1 MNHNNYNN
9 NISRKRPI
17 ENVLVLQGGGSLG
30 AFACGVY
37 KILHKKNIKFDIVGG
52 TSIGGI
58 NGAIIAGSKN
68 DNPVKDLEDF
78 WLELAESSYTIIPD
92 ILTLDYD
99 EGKGIDLKTIPSA
112 SLNATIYGI
121 PKMFIP
127 RWLQTTNISEKSL
140 LDKQQLPWNWTYIYD
155 NSPLGKTLQKYIDFK
170 KLSPEMNSSS
180 SFSDTTTKT
189 VRFIVTAVNVLNAEP
204 LIFDSFKMQIQLKH
218 LLASVGYPN
227 YGFPWVEVEDGV
239 YGWDGALLSNT
250 PMREVILQS
259 PSYDKN
265 IFIIENYS
273 REINELPSDM
283 TEVQARIKDIL
294 YCDKSKSLWQISKLI
309 TRQLELI
316 ENMYQE
322 LDFSKIDS
330 KKLEYIKKEYE
341 QLVNKYGA
349 KILNM
354 TRISRGTIESPY
366 PLQNADFSVNTVKA
380 LIKEGESKAMEILK
394 LKNRRTPIKFT
405 AFLSISVGCETY
417 LT

>member
-1 MNHNNYNN
+1 MNHNNNNNN

-37 KILHKKNIKFDIVGG
+37 KTLHKKNINFDIVGG

-58 NGAIIAGSKN
+58 NGAIIAGTKN

-99 EGKGIDLKTIPSA
+99 EGKGIGLKTIPSA

-309 TRQLELI
+309 TRQLGLI
-316 ENMYQE
+316 EDMYQE

-394 LKNRRTPIKFT
+394 
-405 AFLSISVGCETY
+405 
-417 LT
+417 

>member
-1 MNHNNYNN
+1 MNYN
-9 NISRKRPI
+9 NISRKRPR
-17 ENVLVLQGGGSLG
+17 EDVLVLQGGGSLG

-37 KILHKKNIKFDIVGG
+37 KILYKKNIKFDIVGG

-78 WLELAESSYTIIPD
+78 WMELAESSYTIIPD
-92 ILTLDYD
+92 ITTLDYD
-99 EGKGIDLKTIPSA
+99 DESRGIGLKTIPSA
-112 SLNATIYGI
+112 SLNATIYGV

-140 LDKQQLPWNWTYIYD
+140 LDKQQLPWHWTYIYD
-155 NSPLGKTLQKYIDFK
+155 NFPLGNTLQKYIDFK
-170 KLSPEMNSSS
+170 KLSPEIKSSS
-180 SFSDTTTKT
+180 SSNTTKT
-189 VRFIVTAVNVLNAEP
+189 VRLIVTAVNVLNAEP
-204 LIFDSFKMQIQLKH
+204 LIFDSFKMQIELKH

-250 PMREVILQS
+250 PMREVLLQS

-265 IFIIENYS
+265 IFIIENYA

-294 YCDKSKSLWQISKLI
+294 YCDKSKSLEQISKLI

-316 ENMYQE
+316 ENMYTE
-322 LDFSKIDS
+322 LDFTKIDS
-330 KKLEYIKKEYE
+330 KKLKYIKKEYE
-341 QLVNKYGA
+341 QLVNKFGA
-349 KILNM
+349 KILNI

-366 PLQNADFSVNTVKA
+366 PLQNADFSVKTVKA

-394 LKNRRTPIKFT
+394 
-405 AFLSISVGCETY
+405 
-417 LT
+417 

>member
-1 MNHNNYNN
+1 MNHNNNNNN

-99 EGKGIDLKTIPSA
+99 EGKGIGLKTIPSA

-189 VRFIVTAVNVLNAEP
+189 LRFIVTAVNVLNAEP

-309 TRQLELI
+309 TRQLGLI
-316 ENMYQE
+316 EDMYQE

-394 LKNRRTPIKFT
+394 
-405 AFLSISVGCETY
+405 
-417 LT
+417 

>member
-1 MNHNNYNN
+1 MNHNNNNN

-37 KILHKKNIKFDIVGG
+37 KTLHKKNINFDIVGG

-92 ILTLDYD
+92 IITLDYD
-99 EGKGIDLKTIPSA
+99 DASKGIGLKTIPSA

-127 RWLQTTNISEKSL
+127 RWFQTTNISEKSL

-180 SFSDTTTKT
+180 SFSNTTKT

-250 PMREVILQS
+250 PMREVLLQS

-294 YCDKSKSLWQISKLI
+294 YCDKSKTLSQISKLI

-341 QLVNKYGA
+341 QLVNKFGA

-394 LKNRRTPIKFT
+394 
-405 AFLSISVGCETY
+405 
-417 LT
+417 

>member
-1 MNHNNYNN
+1 MNYN
-9 NISRKRPI
+9 NISRKRPR
-17 ENVLVLQGGGSLG
+17 EDVLVLQGGGSLG

-37 KILHKKNIKFDIVGG
+37 KILYKKNIKFDIVGG

-78 WLELAESSYTIIPD
+78 WMELAESSYTIIPD
-92 ILTLDYD
+92 ITTLDYD
-99 EGKGIDLKTIPSA
+99 DESKGIGLKTIPSA
-112 SLNATIYGI
+112 SLNATIYGV

-140 LDKQQLPWNWTYIYD
+140 LDKQQLPWHWTYIYD
-155 NSPLGKTLQKYIDFK
+155 NFPLGKTLQKYIDFK
-170 KLSPEMNSSS
+170 KLSPEIKSSS
-180 SFSDTTTKT
+180 SSSNTTKT
-189 VRFIVTAVNVLNAEP
+189 VRLIVTAVNVLNAEP
-204 LIFDSFKMQIQLKH
+204 LIFDSFKIQIELKH

-250 PMREVILQS
+250 PMREVLLQS

-265 IFIIENYS
+265 IFIIENYA

-294 YCDKSKSLWQISKLI
+294 YCDKSKSLEQISKLI

-316 ENMYQE
+316 ENMYTE
-322 LDFSKIDS
+322 LDFTKIGS

-341 QLVNKYGA
+341 QLVNKFGA
-349 KILNM
+349 KILNI

-366 PLQNADFSVNTVKA
+366 PLQNADFSVKTVKA

-394 LKNRRTPIKFT
+394 
-405 AFLSISVGCETY
+405 
-417 LT
+417 

>member
-1 MNHNNYNN
+1 
-9 NISRKRPI
+9 
-17 ENVLVLQGGGSLG
+17 
-30 AFACGVY
+30 
-37 KILHKKNIKFDIVGG
+37 
-52 TSIGGI
+52 
-58 NGAIIAGSKN
+58 
-68 DNPVKDLEDF
+68 
-78 WLELAESSYTIIPD
+78 
-92 ILTLDYD
+92 
-99 EGKGIDLKTIPSA
+99 
-112 SLNATIYGI
+112 
-121 PKMFIP
+121 MFIP

-180 SFSDTTTKT
+180 SFSDATTKT

-204 LIFDSFKMQIQLKH
+204 LIFDSFNMQIQLKH

-309 TRQLELI
+309 TRQLGLI
-316 ENMYQE
+316 EDMYQE

-394 LKNRRTPIKFT
+394 
-405 AFLSISVGCETY
+405 
-417 LT
+417 

>member
-1 MNHNNYNN
+1 MNHNNNN

-99 EGKGIDLKTIPSA
+99 EGKGIGLKTIPSA

-180 SFSDTTTKT
+180 SFSDTTKT

-309 TRQLELI
+309 TRQLGLI
-316 ENMYQE
+316 EDMYQE

-394 LKNRRTPIKFT
+394 
-405 AFLSISVGCETY
+405 
-417 LT
+417 

>member
-1 MNHNNYNN
+1 MNHN
-9 NISRKRPI
+9 NISRKRPR
-17 ENVLVLQGGGSLG
+17 EDVLVLQGGGSLG

-37 KILHKKNIKFDIVGG
+37 KILYKKNIKFDIVGG

-78 WLELAESSYTIIPD
+78 WMELAESSYTIIPD
-92 ILTLDYD
+92 ITTLDYD
-99 EGKGIDLKTIPSA
+99 DESKGIGLKTIPSA
-112 SLNATIYGI
+112 SLNATIYGV

-127 RWLQTTNISEKSL
+127 RWLQTTNISGKSL

-155 NSPLGKTLQKYIDFK
+155 NFPLGKTLQKYIDFK
-170 KLSPEMNSSS
+170 KLSPEIKSSS
-180 SFSDTTTKT
+180 SSSSNTTKT
-189 VRFIVTAVNVLNAEP
+189 VRLIVTAVNVLNAEA

-250 PMREVILQS
+250 PMREVLLQS

-265 IFIIENYS
+265 IFIIENYA

-294 YCDKSKSLWQISKLI
+294 YCDKSKSLEQISKLI

-316 ENMYQE
+316 ENMYRE
-322 LDFSKIDS
+322 LDITKIDS

-341 QLVNKYGA
+341 QLVNKFGA
-349 KILNM
+349 KILNI

-366 PLQNADFSVNTVKA
+366 PLQNADFSVNTVNA

-394 LKNRRTPIKFT
+394 
-405 AFLSISVGCETY
+405 
-417 LT
+417 